1 MYNMFNPAI
10 EAMPREKLKKL
21 QSERLVSMVNRV
33 YSKVPAYR
41 EKFDALG
48 LRPGDIK
55 SLEDISRL
63 PFTYKQDMRDNYPYK
78 LFAVNMDEVVRI
90 HASSGTTGKQTVVGY
105 TRGDLAI
112 WGEVMARTIGAGG
125 VTYKDIGHISYG
137 YGLFTGGLGGGL
149 GSETIGCATIP
160 ASVGNT
166 NRQVT
171 ILQDFMPT
179 YILCTPSYALTI
191 ADYLEEH
198 GISAD
203 TLSLKYGFFGAEPW
217 TDSMRKEIESRLNL
231 KAYDIYGLSEIIG
244 PGVAYECQCQ
254 DGLHV
259 AEDHFYMEIID
270 PDTNMPVPDG
280 QQGEITFTCLTK
292 EALPLIR
299 YRTRDIG
306 AKVTQPCDC
315 GRTSVRLSK
324 PSGRTDDM
332 LIIRGVN
339 VFPSQIEE
347 VLMNM
352 GGLAPHYQILVERK
366 GNLDSLTVLVELS
379 EANFSDEIRK
389 LEATQKKIQDRIAS
403 ILGIAVKVRL
413 VEPRTIQRFDGKA
426 KRVIDNRHEKGINY

>member
-166 NRQVT
+166 SRQVT

-306 AKVTQPCDC
+306 TKVTQPCDC

-347 VLMNM
+347 VLMAM

>member
-166 NRQVT
+166 SRQVT

-306 AKVTQPCDC
+306 TKVTQPCDC

-339 VFPSQIEE
+339 VFPSQIED
-347 VLMNM
+347 VLMAM